1 MINFDNAATTFPKP
15 RSVRQAMEM
24 AMLKYGGN
32 AGRGG
37 HQLTERTSEQVFAA
51 REEAAAFFGGKPEN
65 TIFCLNCTHALNLAI
80 QGIVQPN
87 DHVIISNLEQLYWYD
102 GVSYVAYYPYRRNIT
117 IDVSKGMDGAIA
129 SLTGNEKLQPSK
141 DQSTTEKHIVSD
153 LLIATGVPAIDNSS
167 GIILSLQFQH
177 QFALLVL
184 QPQVYVGCF
193 APEKA
198 GFVYH
203 MESRVLGTDSVAIN
217 VSLNG
222 ITPYQI
228 DSLKYCAIVPPQA
241 NARVTGNYTTT
252 NGRDDTNIKINY
264 SGSSI
269 TLVSGKCYTLKVIS
283 PVPGKGSIERKL
295 YPGDFIFQN
304 EIDRRIEVHPGNGM
318 LEEDG
323 KIYDYKNAI
332 GMVITCDPKR
342 MTDKKCNEKGWN
354 HAYVMMLDS
363 LKEGNW
369 GPVDLIEV
377 GIDTISIAD
386 VKSKHDFSRI
396 KNNMNGYSETLQML
410 ANHEGEVGDWI
421 VACDGNG
428 TDYVSRIQSIC
439 SDEVVASI
447 EKVQPTGTE
456 LPVRITLFQGMPKK
470 DKLEL
475 IIQKAVEL
483 GACEIVPVMTKRTVV
498 KLSEEKKINKRLERW
513 QSIAYAAA
521 KQCDRGIIPT
531 VHKPVSYE
539 EALAMA
545 DQLDYNVIPYE
556 LQTGMEEARKIVD
569 QACKQ
574 RSLGIFIGPE
584 GGFEP
589 EEVERAM
596 TRNIHPM
603 TLGKRILRTETAGMA
618 LLSILMFQMQG
629 E

>member
-1 MINFDNAATTFPKP
+1 MYRFYVSADQLAEKEVFI
-15 RSVRQAMEM
+15 S
-24 AMLKYGGN
+24 GG
-32 AGRGG
+32 
-37 HQLTERTSEQVFAA
+37 
-51 REEAAAFFGGKPEN
+51 
-65 TIFCLNCTHALNLAI
+65 
-80 QGIVQPN
+80 
-87 DHVIISNLEQLYWYD
+87 
-102 GVSYVAYYPYRRNIT
+102 
-117 IDVSKGMDGAIA
+117 DV
-129 SLTGNEKLQPSK
+129 
-141 DQSTTEKHIVSD
+141 
-153 LLIATGVPAIDNSS
+153 
-167 GIILSLQFQH
+167 
-177 QFALLVL
+177 
-184 QPQVYVGCF
+184 
-193 APEKA
+193 
-198 GFVYH
+198 
-203 MESRVLGTDSVAIN
+203 
-217 VSLNG
+217 
-222 ITPYQI
+222 
-228 DSLKYCAIVPPQA
+228 
-241 NARVTGNYTTT
+241 
-252 NGRDDTNIKINY
+252 
-264 SGSSI
+264 
-269 TLVSGKCYTLKVIS
+269 
-283 PVPGKGSIERKL
+283 
-295 YPGDFIFQN
+295 
-304 EIDRRIEVHPGNGM
+304 
-318 LEEDG
+318 
-323 KIYDYKNAI
+323 
-332 GMVITCDPKR
+332 
-342 MTDKKCNEKGWN
+342 N
-354 HAYVMMLDS
+354 H
-363 LKEGNW
+363 
-369 GPVDLIEV
+369 
-377 GIDTISIAD
+377 
-386 VKSKHDFSRI
+386 I
-396 KNNMNGYSETLQML
+396 KNVLRL
-410 ANHEGEVGDWI
+410 EVGDWI

-447 EKVQPTGTE
+447 EKVQLTGTE
-456 LPVRITLFQGMPKK
+456 LPVKITLFQGMPKK

>member
-1 MINFDNAATTFPKP
+1 MYRFYVSADQLAEKEVFI
-15 RSVRQAMEM
+15 S
-24 AMLKYGGN
+24 GG
-32 AGRGG
+32 
-37 HQLTERTSEQVFAA
+37 
-51 REEAAAFFGGKPEN
+51 
-65 TIFCLNCTHALNLAI
+65 
-80 QGIVQPN
+80 
-87 DHVIISNLEQLYWYD
+87 
-102 GVSYVAYYPYRRNIT
+102 
-117 IDVSKGMDGAIA
+117 DV
-129 SLTGNEKLQPSK
+129 
-141 DQSTTEKHIVSD
+141 
-153 LLIATGVPAIDNSS
+153 
-167 GIILSLQFQH
+167 
-177 QFALLVL
+177 
-184 QPQVYVGCF
+184 
-193 APEKA
+193 
-198 GFVYH
+198 
-203 MESRVLGTDSVAIN
+203 
-217 VSLNG
+217 
-222 ITPYQI
+222 
-228 DSLKYCAIVPPQA
+228 
-241 NARVTGNYTTT
+241 
-252 NGRDDTNIKINY
+252 
-264 SGSSI
+264 
-269 TLVSGKCYTLKVIS
+269 
-283 PVPGKGSIERKL
+283 
-295 YPGDFIFQN
+295 
-304 EIDRRIEVHPGNGM
+304 
-318 LEEDG
+318 
-323 KIYDYKNAI
+323 
-332 GMVITCDPKR
+332 
-342 MTDKKCNEKGWN
+342 N
-354 HAYVMMLDS
+354 H
-363 LKEGNW
+363 
-369 GPVDLIEV
+369 
-377 GIDTISIAD
+377 
-386 VKSKHDFSRI
+386 I
-396 KNNMNGYSETLQML
+396 KNVLRL
-410 ANHEGEVGDWI
+410 EVGDWI

-498 KLSEEKKINKRLERW
+498 KLSEEKKINKRVERW

>member
-1 MINFDNAATTFPKP
+1 MYRFYVSADQLAEKEVFI
-15 RSVRQAMEM
+15 S
-24 AMLKYGGN
+24 GG
-32 AGRGG
+32 
-37 HQLTERTSEQVFAA
+37 
-51 REEAAAFFGGKPEN
+51 
-65 TIFCLNCTHALNLAI
+65 
-80 QGIVQPN
+80 
-87 DHVIISNLEQLYWYD
+87 
-102 GVSYVAYYPYRRNIT
+102 
-117 IDVSKGMDGAIA
+117 DV
-129 SLTGNEKLQPSK
+129 
-141 DQSTTEKHIVSD
+141 
-153 LLIATGVPAIDNSS
+153 
-167 GIILSLQFQH
+167 
-177 QFALLVL
+177 
-184 QPQVYVGCF
+184 
-193 APEKA
+193 
-198 GFVYH
+198 
-203 MESRVLGTDSVAIN
+203 
-217 VSLNG
+217 
-222 ITPYQI
+222 
-228 DSLKYCAIVPPQA
+228 
-241 NARVTGNYTTT
+241 
-252 NGRDDTNIKINY
+252 
-264 SGSSI
+264 
-269 TLVSGKCYTLKVIS
+269 
-283 PVPGKGSIERKL
+283 
-295 YPGDFIFQN
+295 
-304 EIDRRIEVHPGNGM
+304 
-318 LEEDG
+318 
-323 KIYDYKNAI
+323 
-332 GMVITCDPKR
+332 
-342 MTDKKCNEKGWN
+342 N
-354 HAYVMMLDS
+354 H
-363 LKEGNW
+363 
-369 GPVDLIEV
+369 
-377 GIDTISIAD
+377 
-386 VKSKHDFSRI
+386 I
-396 KNNMNGYSETLQML
+396 KNVLRL
-410 ANHEGEVGDWI
+410 EVGDWI

-531 VHKPVSYE
+531 VHKPASYE

-618 LLSILMFQMQG
+618 LLSVLMFQMQG

>member
-1 MINFDNAATTFPKP
+1 MYRF
-15 RSVRQAMEM
+15 
-24 AMLKYGGN
+24 Y
-32 AGRGG
+32 
-37 HQLTERTSEQVFAA
+37 VFADQLA
-51 REEAAAFFGGKPEN
+51 EKEVFISGG
-65 TIFCLNCTHALNLAI
+65 
-80 QGIVQPN
+80 
-87 DHVIISNLEQLYWYD
+87 
-102 GVSYVAYYPYRRNIT
+102 
-117 IDVSKGMDGAIA
+117 DV
-129 SLTGNEKLQPSK
+129 
-141 DQSTTEKHIVSD
+141 
-153 LLIATGVPAIDNSS
+153 
-167 GIILSLQFQH
+167 
-177 QFALLVL
+177 
-184 QPQVYVGCF
+184 
-193 APEKA
+193 
-198 GFVYH
+198 
-203 MESRVLGTDSVAIN
+203 
-217 VSLNG
+217 
-222 ITPYQI
+222 
-228 DSLKYCAIVPPQA
+228 
-241 NARVTGNYTTT
+241 
-252 NGRDDTNIKINY
+252 
-264 SGSSI
+264 
-269 TLVSGKCYTLKVIS
+269 
-283 PVPGKGSIERKL
+283 
-295 YPGDFIFQN
+295 
-304 EIDRRIEVHPGNGM
+304 
-318 LEEDG
+318 
-323 KIYDYKNAI
+323 
-332 GMVITCDPKR
+332 
-342 MTDKKCNEKGWN
+342 N
-354 HAYVMMLDS
+354 H
-363 LKEGNW
+363 
-369 GPVDLIEV
+369 
-377 GIDTISIAD
+377 
-386 VKSKHDFSRI
+386 I
-396 KNNMNGYSETLQML
+396 KNVLRL
-410 ANHEGEVGDWI
+410 EVGDWI

>member
-1 MINFDNAATTFPKP
+1 MYRFYVSADQLAEKEVFI
-15 RSVRQAMEM
+15 S
-24 AMLKYGGN
+24 GG
-32 AGRGG
+32 
-37 HQLTERTSEQVFAA
+37 
-51 REEAAAFFGGKPEN
+51 
-65 TIFCLNCTHALNLAI
+65 
-80 QGIVQPN
+80 
-87 DHVIISNLEQLYWYD
+87 
-102 GVSYVAYYPYRRNIT
+102 
-117 IDVSKGMDGAIA
+117 DV
-129 SLTGNEKLQPSK
+129 
-141 DQSTTEKHIVSD
+141 
-153 LLIATGVPAIDNSS
+153 
-167 GIILSLQFQH
+167 
-177 QFALLVL
+177 
-184 QPQVYVGCF
+184 
-193 APEKA
+193 
-198 GFVYH
+198 
-203 MESRVLGTDSVAIN
+203 
-217 VSLNG
+217 
-222 ITPYQI
+222 
-228 DSLKYCAIVPPQA
+228 
-241 NARVTGNYTTT
+241 
-252 NGRDDTNIKINY
+252 
-264 SGSSI
+264 
-269 TLVSGKCYTLKVIS
+269 
-283 PVPGKGSIERKL
+283 
-295 YPGDFIFQN
+295 
-304 EIDRRIEVHPGNGM
+304 
-318 LEEDG
+318 
-323 KIYDYKNAI
+323 
-332 GMVITCDPKR
+332 
-342 MTDKKCNEKGWN
+342 N
-354 HAYVMMLDS
+354 H
-363 LKEGNW
+363 
-369 GPVDLIEV
+369 
-377 GIDTISIAD
+377 
-386 VKSKHDFSRI
+386 I
-396 KNNMNGYSETLQML
+396 KNVLRL
-410 ANHEGEVGDWI
+410 EVGDWI

-483 GACEIVPVMTKRTVV
+483 GACEIVPVMSKRTVV

>member
-1 MINFDNAATTFPKP
+1 MYRFYVSADQLAEKEVFI
-15 RSVRQAMEM
+15 S
-24 AMLKYGGN
+24 GG
-32 AGRGG
+32 
-37 HQLTERTSEQVFAA
+37 
-51 REEAAAFFGGKPEN
+51 
-65 TIFCLNCTHALNLAI
+65 
-80 QGIVQPN
+80 
-87 DHVIISNLEQLYWYD
+87 
-102 GVSYVAYYPYRRNIT
+102 
-117 IDVSKGMDGAIA
+117 DV
-129 SLTGNEKLQPSK
+129 
-141 DQSTTEKHIVSD
+141 
-153 LLIATGVPAIDNSS
+153 
-167 GIILSLQFQH
+167 
-177 QFALLVL
+177 
-184 QPQVYVGCF
+184 
-193 APEKA
+193 
-198 GFVYH
+198 
-203 MESRVLGTDSVAIN
+203 
-217 VSLNG
+217 
-222 ITPYQI
+222 
-228 DSLKYCAIVPPQA
+228 
-241 NARVTGNYTTT
+241 
-252 NGRDDTNIKINY
+252 
-264 SGSSI
+264 
-269 TLVSGKCYTLKVIS
+269 
-283 PVPGKGSIERKL
+283 
-295 YPGDFIFQN
+295 
-304 EIDRRIEVHPGNGM
+304 
-318 LEEDG
+318 
-323 KIYDYKNAI
+323 
-332 GMVITCDPKR
+332 
-342 MTDKKCNEKGWN
+342 N
-354 HAYVMMLDS
+354 H
-363 LKEGNW
+363 
-369 GPVDLIEV
+369 
-377 GIDTISIAD
+377 
-386 VKSKHDFSRI
+386 I
-396 KNNMNGYSETLQML
+396 KNVLRL
-410 ANHEGEVGDWI
+410 EVGDWI

-556 LQTGMEEARKIVD
+556 PQTGMEEARKIVD

-603 TLGKRILRTETAGMA
+603 TLGKRILRTETAGMS

>member
-1 MINFDNAATTFPKP
+1 MYRFYVSADQLAEKEVFI
-15 RSVRQAMEM
+15 S
-24 AMLKYGGN
+24 GG
-32 AGRGG
+32 
-37 HQLTERTSEQVFAA
+37 
-51 REEAAAFFGGKPEN
+51 
-65 TIFCLNCTHALNLAI
+65 
-80 QGIVQPN
+80 
-87 DHVIISNLEQLYWYD
+87 
-102 GVSYVAYYPYRRNIT
+102 
-117 IDVSKGMDGAIA
+117 DV
-129 SLTGNEKLQPSK
+129 
-141 DQSTTEKHIVSD
+141 
-153 LLIATGVPAIDNSS
+153 
-167 GIILSLQFQH
+167 
-177 QFALLVL
+177 
-184 QPQVYVGCF
+184 
-193 APEKA
+193 
-198 GFVYH
+198 
-203 MESRVLGTDSVAIN
+203 
-217 VSLNG
+217 
-222 ITPYQI
+222 
-228 DSLKYCAIVPPQA
+228 
-241 NARVTGNYTTT
+241 
-252 NGRDDTNIKINY
+252 
-264 SGSSI
+264 
-269 TLVSGKCYTLKVIS
+269 
-283 PVPGKGSIERKL
+283 
-295 YPGDFIFQN
+295 
-304 EIDRRIEVHPGNGM
+304 
-318 LEEDG
+318 
-323 KIYDYKNAI
+323 
-332 GMVITCDPKR
+332 
-342 MTDKKCNEKGWN
+342 N
-354 HAYVMMLDS
+354 H
-363 LKEGNW
+363 
-369 GPVDLIEV
+369 
-377 GIDTISIAD
+377 
-386 VKSKHDFSRI
+386 I
-396 KNNMNGYSETLQML
+396 KNVLRL
-410 ANHEGEVGDWI
+410 EVGDWI

-498 KLSEEKKINKRLERW
+498 KLSEEKKINKRLERR

>member
-1 MINFDNAATTFPKP
+1 MYRFYVSADQLAEKEVFI
-15 RSVRQAMEM
+15 S
-24 AMLKYGGN
+24 GG
-32 AGRGG
+32 
-37 HQLTERTSEQVFAA
+37 
-51 REEAAAFFGGKPEN
+51 
-65 TIFCLNCTHALNLAI
+65 
-80 QGIVQPN
+80 
-87 DHVIISNLEQLYWYD
+87 
-102 GVSYVAYYPYRRNIT
+102 
-117 IDVSKGMDGAIA
+117 DV
-129 SLTGNEKLQPSK
+129 
-141 DQSTTEKHIVSD
+141 
-153 LLIATGVPAIDNSS
+153 
-167 GIILSLQFQH
+167 
-177 QFALLVL
+177 
-184 QPQVYVGCF
+184 
-193 APEKA
+193 
-198 GFVYH
+198 
-203 MESRVLGTDSVAIN
+203 
-217 VSLNG
+217 
-222 ITPYQI
+222 
-228 DSLKYCAIVPPQA
+228 
-241 NARVTGNYTTT
+241 
-252 NGRDDTNIKINY
+252 
-264 SGSSI
+264 
-269 TLVSGKCYTLKVIS
+269 
-283 PVPGKGSIERKL
+283 
-295 YPGDFIFQN
+295 
-304 EIDRRIEVHPGNGM
+304 
-318 LEEDG
+318 
-323 KIYDYKNAI
+323 
-332 GMVITCDPKR
+332 
-342 MTDKKCNEKGWN
+342 N
-354 HAYVMMLDS
+354 H
-363 LKEGNW
+363 
-369 GPVDLIEV
+369 
-377 GIDTISIAD
+377 
-386 VKSKHDFSRI
+386 I
-396 KNNMNGYSETLQML
+396 KNVLRL
-410 ANHEGEVGDWI
+410 EVGDWI

-439 SDEVVASI
+439 SDAVVASI

>member
-1 MINFDNAATTFPKP
+1 MYRFYVSADQLAEKEVFI
-15 RSVRQAMEM
+15 S
-24 AMLKYGGN
+24 GG
-32 AGRGG
+32 
-37 HQLTERTSEQVFAA
+37 
-51 REEAAAFFGGKPEN
+51 
-65 TIFCLNCTHALNLAI
+65 
-80 QGIVQPN
+80 
-87 DHVIISNLEQLYWYD
+87 
-102 GVSYVAYYPYRRNIT
+102 
-117 IDVSKGMDGAIA
+117 DV
-129 SLTGNEKLQPSK
+129 
-141 DQSTTEKHIVSD
+141 
-153 LLIATGVPAIDNSS
+153 
-167 GIILSLQFQH
+167 
-177 QFALLVL
+177 
-184 QPQVYVGCF
+184 
-193 APEKA
+193 
-198 GFVYH
+198 
-203 MESRVLGTDSVAIN
+203 
-217 VSLNG
+217 
-222 ITPYQI
+222 
-228 DSLKYCAIVPPQA
+228 
-241 NARVTGNYTTT
+241 
-252 NGRDDTNIKINY
+252 
-264 SGSSI
+264 
-269 TLVSGKCYTLKVIS
+269 
-283 PVPGKGSIERKL
+283 
-295 YPGDFIFQN
+295 
-304 EIDRRIEVHPGNGM
+304 
-318 LEEDG
+318 
-323 KIYDYKNAI
+323 
-332 GMVITCDPKR
+332 
-342 MTDKKCNEKGWN
+342 N
-354 HAYVMMLDS
+354 H
-363 LKEGNW
+363 
-369 GPVDLIEV
+369 
-377 GIDTISIAD
+377 
-386 VKSKHDFSRI
+386 I
-396 KNNMNGYSETLQML
+396 KNVLRL
-410 ANHEGEVGDWI
+410 EVGDWI

-629 E
+629 D

>member
-1 MINFDNAATTFPKP
+1 MYRFYMSADQLAEKEVFI
-15 RSVRQAMEM
+15 S
-24 AMLKYGGN
+24 GG
-32 AGRGG
+32 
-37 HQLTERTSEQVFAA
+37 
-51 REEAAAFFGGKPEN
+51 
-65 TIFCLNCTHALNLAI
+65 
-80 QGIVQPN
+80 
-87 DHVIISNLEQLYWYD
+87 
-102 GVSYVAYYPYRRNIT
+102 
-117 IDVSKGMDGAIA
+117 DV
-129 SLTGNEKLQPSK
+129 
-141 DQSTTEKHIVSD
+141 
-153 LLIATGVPAIDNSS
+153 
-167 GIILSLQFQH
+167 
-177 QFALLVL
+177 
-184 QPQVYVGCF
+184 
-193 APEKA
+193 
-198 GFVYH
+198 
-203 MESRVLGTDSVAIN
+203 
-217 VSLNG
+217 
-222 ITPYQI
+222 
-228 DSLKYCAIVPPQA
+228 
-241 NARVTGNYTTT
+241 
-252 NGRDDTNIKINY
+252 
-264 SGSSI
+264 
-269 TLVSGKCYTLKVIS
+269 
-283 PVPGKGSIERKL
+283 
-295 YPGDFIFQN
+295 
-304 EIDRRIEVHPGNGM
+304 
-318 LEEDG
+318 
-323 KIYDYKNAI
+323 
-332 GMVITCDPKR
+332 
-342 MTDKKCNEKGWN
+342 N
-354 HAYVMMLDS
+354 H
-363 LKEGNW
+363 
-369 GPVDLIEV
+369 
-377 GIDTISIAD
+377 
-386 VKSKHDFSRI
+386 I
-396 KNNMNGYSETLQML
+396 KNVLRL
-410 ANHEGEVGDWI
+410 EVGDWI

-456 LPVRITLFQGMPKK
+456 LPVKITLFQGMPKK

>member
-1 MINFDNAATTFPKP
+1 M
-15 RSVRQAMEM
+15 
-24 AMLKYGGN
+24 
-32 AGRGG
+32 
-37 HQLTERTSEQVFAA
+37 
-51 REEAAAFFGGKPEN
+51 
-65 TIFCLNCTHALNLAI
+65 
-80 QGIVQPN
+80 
-87 DHVIISNLEQLYWYD
+87 
-102 GVSYVAYYPYRRNIT
+102 YR
-117 IDVSKGMDGAIA
+117 
-129 SLTGNEKLQPSK
+129 
-141 DQSTTEKHIVSD
+141 
-153 LLIATGVPAIDNSS
+153 
-167 GIILSLQFQH
+167 
-177 QFALLVL
+177 
-184 QPQVYVGCF
+184 VYVS
-193 APEKA
+193 ADQLAEKEV
-198 GFVYH
+198 F
-203 MESRVLGTDSVAIN
+203 I
-217 VSLNG
+217 
-222 ITPYQI
+222 
-228 DSLKYCAIVPPQA
+228 
-241 NARVTGNYTTT
+241 
-252 NGRDDTNIKINY
+252 
-264 SGSSI
+264 SG
-269 TLVSGKCYTLKVIS
+269 
-283 PVPGKGSIERKL
+283 
-295 YPGDFIFQN
+295 GD
-304 EIDRRIEVHPGNGM
+304 V
-318 LEEDG
+318 
-323 KIYDYKNAI
+323 
-332 GMVITCDPKR
+332 
-342 MTDKKCNEKGWN
+342 N
-354 HAYVMMLDS
+354 H
-363 LKEGNW
+363 
-369 GPVDLIEV
+369 
-377 GIDTISIAD
+377 
-386 VKSKHDFSRI
+386 I
-396 KNNMNGYSETLQML
+396 KNVLRL
-410 ANHEGEVGDWI
+410 EVGDWI

>member
-1 MINFDNAATTFPKP
+1 MYRFYVSADQLAEKEVFI
-15 RSVRQAMEM
+15 S
-24 AMLKYGGN
+24 GG
-32 AGRGG
+32 
-37 HQLTERTSEQVFAA
+37 
-51 REEAAAFFGGKPEN
+51 
-65 TIFCLNCTHALNLAI
+65 
-80 QGIVQPN
+80 
-87 DHVIISNLEQLYWYD
+87 
-102 GVSYVAYYPYRRNIT
+102 
-117 IDVSKGMDGAIA
+117 DV
-129 SLTGNEKLQPSK
+129 
-141 DQSTTEKHIVSD
+141 
-153 LLIATGVPAIDNSS
+153 
-167 GIILSLQFQH
+167 
-177 QFALLVL
+177 
-184 QPQVYVGCF
+184 
-193 APEKA
+193 
-198 GFVYH
+198 
-203 MESRVLGTDSVAIN
+203 
-217 VSLNG
+217 
-222 ITPYQI
+222 
-228 DSLKYCAIVPPQA
+228 
-241 NARVTGNYTTT
+241 
-252 NGRDDTNIKINY
+252 
-264 SGSSI
+264 
-269 TLVSGKCYTLKVIS
+269 
-283 PVPGKGSIERKL
+283 
-295 YPGDFIFQN
+295 
-304 EIDRRIEVHPGNGM
+304 
-318 LEEDG
+318 
-323 KIYDYKNAI
+323 
-332 GMVITCDPKR
+332 
-342 MTDKKCNEKGWN
+342 N
-354 HAYVMMLDS
+354 H
-363 LKEGNW
+363 
-369 GPVDLIEV
+369 
-377 GIDTISIAD
+377 
-386 VKSKHDFSRI
+386 I
-396 KNNMNGYSETLQML
+396 KNVLRL
-410 ANHEGEVGDWI
+410 EVGDWI

-574 RSLGIFIGPE
+574 RSIGIFIGPE

>member
-1 MINFDNAATTFPKP
+1 MYRFYVSADQLAEKEVFI
-15 RSVRQAMEM
+15 S
-24 AMLKYGGN
+24 GG
-32 AGRGG
+32 
-37 HQLTERTSEQVFAA
+37 
-51 REEAAAFFGGKPEN
+51 
-65 TIFCLNCTHALNLAI
+65 
-80 QGIVQPN
+80 
-87 DHVIISNLEQLYWYD
+87 
-102 GVSYVAYYPYRRNIT
+102 
-117 IDVSKGMDGAIA
+117 DV
-129 SLTGNEKLQPSK
+129 
-141 DQSTTEKHIVSD
+141 
-153 LLIATGVPAIDNSS
+153 
-167 GIILSLQFQH
+167 
-177 QFALLVL
+177 
-184 QPQVYVGCF
+184 
-193 APEKA
+193 
-198 GFVYH
+198 
-203 MESRVLGTDSVAIN
+203 
-217 VSLNG
+217 
-222 ITPYQI
+222 
-228 DSLKYCAIVPPQA
+228 
-241 NARVTGNYTTT
+241 
-252 NGRDDTNIKINY
+252 
-264 SGSSI
+264 
-269 TLVSGKCYTLKVIS
+269 
-283 PVPGKGSIERKL
+283 
-295 YPGDFIFQN
+295 
-304 EIDRRIEVHPGNGM
+304 
-318 LEEDG
+318 
-323 KIYDYKNAI
+323 
-332 GMVITCDPKR
+332 
-342 MTDKKCNEKGWN
+342 N
-354 HAYVMMLDS
+354 H
-363 LKEGNW
+363 
-369 GPVDLIEV
+369 
-377 GIDTISIAD
+377 
-386 VKSKHDFSRI
+386 I
-396 KNNMNGYSETLQML
+396 KNVLRL
-410 ANHEGEVGDWI
+410 EVGDWI

-574 RSLGIFIGPE
+574 RSLGVFIGPE

>member
-1 MINFDNAATTFPKP
+1 MYRFYVSADQLAEKEVFI
-15 RSVRQAMEM
+15 S
-24 AMLKYGGN
+24 GG
-32 AGRGG
+32 
-37 HQLTERTSEQVFAA
+37 
-51 REEAAAFFGGKPEN
+51 
-65 TIFCLNCTHALNLAI
+65 
-80 QGIVQPN
+80 
-87 DHVIISNLEQLYWYD
+87 
-102 GVSYVAYYPYRRNIT
+102 
-117 IDVSKGMDGAIA
+117 DV
-129 SLTGNEKLQPSK
+129 N
-141 DQSTTEKHIVSD
+141 HIK
-153 LLIATGVPAIDNSS
+153 N
-167 GIILSLQFQH
+167 
-177 QFALLVL
+177 
-184 QPQVYVGCF
+184 
-193 APEKA
+193 
-198 GFVYH
+198 
-203 MESRVLGTDSVAIN
+203 VLG
-217 VSLNG
+217 L
-222 ITPYQI
+222 
-228 DSLKYCAIVPPQA
+228 
-241 NARVTGNYTTT
+241 
-252 NGRDDTNIKINY
+252 
-264 SGSSI
+264 
-269 TLVSGKCYTLKVIS
+269 
-283 PVPGKGSIERKL
+283 
-295 YPGDFIFQN
+295 
-304 EIDRRIEVHPGNGM
+304 
-318 LEEDG
+318 
-323 KIYDYKNAI
+323 
-332 GMVITCDPKR
+332 
-342 MTDKKCNEKGWN
+342 
-354 HAYVMMLDS
+354 
-363 LKEGNW
+363 
-369 GPVDLIEV
+369 
-377 GIDTISIAD
+377 
-386 VKSKHDFSRI
+386 
-396 KNNMNGYSETLQML
+396 
-410 ANHEGEVGDWI
+410 EVGDWI

-456 LPVRITLFQGMPKK
+456 LPVKITLFQGMPKK

>member
-1 MINFDNAATTFPKP
+1 MYRFYVSADQLAEKEVFI
-15 RSVRQAMEM
+15 S
-24 AMLKYGGN
+24 GG
-32 AGRGG
+32 
-37 HQLTERTSEQVFAA
+37 
-51 REEAAAFFGGKPEN
+51 
-65 TIFCLNCTHALNLAI
+65 
-80 QGIVQPN
+80 
-87 DHVIISNLEQLYWYD
+87 
-102 GVSYVAYYPYRRNIT
+102 
-117 IDVSKGMDGAIA
+117 DV
-129 SLTGNEKLQPSK
+129 
-141 DQSTTEKHIVSD
+141 
-153 LLIATGVPAIDNSS
+153 
-167 GIILSLQFQH
+167 
-177 QFALLVL
+177 
-184 QPQVYVGCF
+184 
-193 APEKA
+193 
-198 GFVYH
+198 
-203 MESRVLGTDSVAIN
+203 
-217 VSLNG
+217 
-222 ITPYQI
+222 
-228 DSLKYCAIVPPQA
+228 
-241 NARVTGNYTTT
+241 
-252 NGRDDTNIKINY
+252 
-264 SGSSI
+264 
-269 TLVSGKCYTLKVIS
+269 
-283 PVPGKGSIERKL
+283 
-295 YPGDFIFQN
+295 
-304 EIDRRIEVHPGNGM
+304 
-318 LEEDG
+318 
-323 KIYDYKNAI
+323 
-332 GMVITCDPKR
+332 
-342 MTDKKCNEKGWN
+342 N
-354 HAYVMMLDS
+354 H
-363 LKEGNW
+363 
-369 GPVDLIEV
+369 
-377 GIDTISIAD
+377 
-386 VKSKHDFSRI
+386 I
-396 KNNMNGYSETLQML
+396 KNVLRL
-410 ANHEGEVGDWI
+410 EVGDWI

-618 LLSILMFQMQG
+618 VLSILMCQMQG

>member
-1 MINFDNAATTFPKP
+1 MYRFYVSADQLAEKEVFI
-15 RSVRQAMEM
+15 S
-24 AMLKYGGN
+24 GG
-32 AGRGG
+32 
-37 HQLTERTSEQVFAA
+37 
-51 REEAAAFFGGKPEN
+51 
-65 TIFCLNCTHALNLAI
+65 
-80 QGIVQPN
+80 
-87 DHVIISNLEQLYWYD
+87 
-102 GVSYVAYYPYRRNIT
+102 
-117 IDVSKGMDGAIA
+117 DV
-129 SLTGNEKLQPSK
+129 
-141 DQSTTEKHIVSD
+141 
-153 LLIATGVPAIDNSS
+153 
-167 GIILSLQFQH
+167 
-177 QFALLVL
+177 
-184 QPQVYVGCF
+184 
-193 APEKA
+193 
-198 GFVYH
+198 
-203 MESRVLGTDSVAIN
+203 
-217 VSLNG
+217 
-222 ITPYQI
+222 
-228 DSLKYCAIVPPQA
+228 
-241 NARVTGNYTTT
+241 
-252 NGRDDTNIKINY
+252 
-264 SGSSI
+264 
-269 TLVSGKCYTLKVIS
+269 
-283 PVPGKGSIERKL
+283 
-295 YPGDFIFQN
+295 
-304 EIDRRIEVHPGNGM
+304 
-318 LEEDG
+318 
-323 KIYDYKNAI
+323 
-332 GMVITCDPKR
+332 
-342 MTDKKCNEKGWN
+342 N
-354 HAYVMMLDS
+354 H
-363 LKEGNW
+363 
-369 GPVDLIEV
+369 
-377 GIDTISIAD
+377 
-386 VKSKHDFSRI
+386 I
-396 KNNMNGYSETLQML
+396 KNVLRL
-410 ANHEGEVGDWI
+410 EVGDWI

-428 TDYVSRIQSIC
+428 TDYVSRIQ
-439 SDEVVASI
+439 SI

-545 DQLDYNVIPYE
+545 DQLDYNVILYE

>member
-1 MINFDNAATTFPKP
+1 MYRFYVSADQLAEKEVFI
-15 RSVRQAMEM
+15 S
-24 AMLKYGGN
+24 GG
-32 AGRGG
+32 
-37 HQLTERTSEQVFAA
+37 
-51 REEAAAFFGGKPEN
+51 
-65 TIFCLNCTHALNLAI
+65 
-80 QGIVQPN
+80 
-87 DHVIISNLEQLYWYD
+87 
-102 GVSYVAYYPYRRNIT
+102 
-117 IDVSKGMDGAIA
+117 DV
-129 SLTGNEKLQPSK
+129 
-141 DQSTTEKHIVSD
+141 
-153 LLIATGVPAIDNSS
+153 
-167 GIILSLQFQH
+167 
-177 QFALLVL
+177 
-184 QPQVYVGCF
+184 
-193 APEKA
+193 
-198 GFVYH
+198 
-203 MESRVLGTDSVAIN
+203 
-217 VSLNG
+217 
-222 ITPYQI
+222 
-228 DSLKYCAIVPPQA
+228 
-241 NARVTGNYTTT
+241 
-252 NGRDDTNIKINY
+252 
-264 SGSSI
+264 
-269 TLVSGKCYTLKVIS
+269 
-283 PVPGKGSIERKL
+283 
-295 YPGDFIFQN
+295 
-304 EIDRRIEVHPGNGM
+304 
-318 LEEDG
+318 
-323 KIYDYKNAI
+323 
-332 GMVITCDPKR
+332 
-342 MTDKKCNEKGWN
+342 N
-354 HAYVMMLDS
+354 H
-363 LKEGNW
+363 
-369 GPVDLIEV
+369 
-377 GIDTISIAD
+377 
-386 VKSKHDFSRI
+386 I
-396 KNNMNGYSETLQML
+396 KNVLRL
-410 ANHEGEVGDWI
+410 EVGDWI

-483 GACEIVPVMTKRTVV
+483 GACEMVPVMTKRTVV

>member
-1 MINFDNAATTFPKP
+1 MYRFYVSADQLAEKEVFI
-15 RSVRQAMEM
+15 S
-24 AMLKYGGN
+24 GG
-32 AGRGG
+32 
-37 HQLTERTSEQVFAA
+37 
-51 REEAAAFFGGKPEN
+51 
-65 TIFCLNCTHALNLAI
+65 
-80 QGIVQPN
+80 
-87 DHVIISNLEQLYWYD
+87 
-102 GVSYVAYYPYRRNIT
+102 
-117 IDVSKGMDGAIA
+117 DV
-129 SLTGNEKLQPSK
+129 
-141 DQSTTEKHIVSD
+141 
-153 LLIATGVPAIDNSS
+153 
-167 GIILSLQFQH
+167 
-177 QFALLVL
+177 
-184 QPQVYVGCF
+184 
-193 APEKA
+193 
-198 GFVYH
+198 
-203 MESRVLGTDSVAIN
+203 
-217 VSLNG
+217 
-222 ITPYQI
+222 
-228 DSLKYCAIVPPQA
+228 
-241 NARVTGNYTTT
+241 
-252 NGRDDTNIKINY
+252 
-264 SGSSI
+264 
-269 TLVSGKCYTLKVIS
+269 
-283 PVPGKGSIERKL
+283 
-295 YPGDFIFQN
+295 
-304 EIDRRIEVHPGNGM
+304 
-318 LEEDG
+318 
-323 KIYDYKNAI
+323 
-332 GMVITCDPKR
+332 
-342 MTDKKCNEKGWN
+342 N
-354 HAYVMMLDS
+354 H
-363 LKEGNW
+363 
-369 GPVDLIEV
+369 
-377 GIDTISIAD
+377 
-386 VKSKHDFSRI
+386 I
-396 KNNMNGYSETLQML
+396 KNVLRL
-410 ANHEGEVGDWI
+410 EVGDWI

-498 KLSEEKKINKRLERW
+498 KLSEEKKINKRFELW

>member
-1 MINFDNAATTFPKP
+1 MYRFYVSADQLAEKEVFI
-15 RSVRQAMEM
+15 S
-24 AMLKYGGN
+24 GG
-32 AGRGG
+32 
-37 HQLTERTSEQVFAA
+37 
-51 REEAAAFFGGKPEN
+51 
-65 TIFCLNCTHALNLAI
+65 
-80 QGIVQPN
+80 
-87 DHVIISNLEQLYWYD
+87 
-102 GVSYVAYYPYRRNIT
+102 
-117 IDVSKGMDGAIA
+117 DV
-129 SLTGNEKLQPSK
+129 
-141 DQSTTEKHIVSD
+141 
-153 LLIATGVPAIDNSS
+153 
-167 GIILSLQFQH
+167 
-177 QFALLVL
+177 
-184 QPQVYVGCF
+184 
-193 APEKA
+193 
-198 GFVYH
+198 
-203 MESRVLGTDSVAIN
+203 
-217 VSLNG
+217 
-222 ITPYQI
+222 
-228 DSLKYCAIVPPQA
+228 
-241 NARVTGNYTTT
+241 
-252 NGRDDTNIKINY
+252 
-264 SGSSI
+264 
-269 TLVSGKCYTLKVIS
+269 
-283 PVPGKGSIERKL
+283 
-295 YPGDFIFQN
+295 
-304 EIDRRIEVHPGNGM
+304 
-318 LEEDG
+318 
-323 KIYDYKNAI
+323 
-332 GMVITCDPKR
+332 
-342 MTDKKCNEKGWN
+342 N
-354 HAYVMMLDS
+354 H
-363 LKEGNW
+363 
-369 GPVDLIEV
+369 
-377 GIDTISIAD
+377 
-386 VKSKHDFSRI
+386 I
-396 KNNMNGYSETLQML
+396 KNVLRL
-410 ANHEGEVGDWI
+410 EVGDWI

-439 SDEVVASI
+439 SDEVVTSI

>member
-1 MINFDNAATTFPKP
+1 MYRFYVSADQLAEKEVFI
-15 RSVRQAMEM
+15 S
-24 AMLKYGGN
+24 GG
-32 AGRGG
+32 
-37 HQLTERTSEQVFAA
+37 
-51 REEAAAFFGGKPEN
+51 
-65 TIFCLNCTHALNLAI
+65 
-80 QGIVQPN
+80 
-87 DHVIISNLEQLYWYD
+87 
-102 GVSYVAYYPYRRNIT
+102 
-117 IDVSKGMDGAIA
+117 DV
-129 SLTGNEKLQPSK
+129 
-141 DQSTTEKHIVSD
+141 
-153 LLIATGVPAIDNSS
+153 
-167 GIILSLQFQH
+167 
-177 QFALLVL
+177 
-184 QPQVYVGCF
+184 
-193 APEKA
+193 
-198 GFVYH
+198 
-203 MESRVLGTDSVAIN
+203 
-217 VSLNG
+217 
-222 ITPYQI
+222 
-228 DSLKYCAIVPPQA
+228 
-241 NARVTGNYTTT
+241 
-252 NGRDDTNIKINY
+252 
-264 SGSSI
+264 
-269 TLVSGKCYTLKVIS
+269 
-283 PVPGKGSIERKL
+283 
-295 YPGDFIFQN
+295 
-304 EIDRRIEVHPGNGM
+304 
-318 LEEDG
+318 
-323 KIYDYKNAI
+323 
-332 GMVITCDPKR
+332 
-342 MTDKKCNEKGWN
+342 N
-354 HAYVMMLDS
+354 H
-363 LKEGNW
+363 
-369 GPVDLIEV
+369 
-377 GIDTISIAD
+377 
-386 VKSKHDFSRI
+386 I
-396 KNNMNGYSETLQML
+396 KNVLRL
-410 ANHEGEVGDWI
+410 EVGDWI
-421 VACDGNG
+421 VACDGKG

-483 GACEIVPVMTKRTVV
+483 GACEIVPVMTKRT
-498 KLSEEKKINKRLERW
+498 ERW

>member
-1 MINFDNAATTFPKP
+1 MYRFYVSADQLAEKEVFI
-15 RSVRQAMEM
+15 S
-24 AMLKYGGN
+24 GGDVN
-32 AGRGG
+32 
-37 HQLTERTSEQVFAA
+37 HI
-51 REEAAAFFGGKPEN
+51 K
-65 TIFCLNCTHALNLAI
+65 
-80 QGIVQPN
+80 
-87 DHVIISNLEQLYWYD
+87 HVLRL
-102 GVSYVAYYPYRRNIT
+102 
-117 IDVSKGMDGAIA
+117 
-129 SLTGNEKLQPSK
+129 
-141 DQSTTEKHIVSD
+141 
-153 LLIATGVPAIDNSS
+153 
-167 GIILSLQFQH
+167 
-177 QFALLVL
+177 
-184 QPQVYVGCF
+184 
-193 APEKA
+193 
-198 GFVYH
+198 
-203 MESRVLGTDSVAIN
+203 
-217 VSLNG
+217 
-222 ITPYQI
+222 
-228 DSLKYCAIVPPQA
+228 
-241 NARVTGNYTTT
+241 
-252 NGRDDTNIKINY
+252 
-264 SGSSI
+264 
-269 TLVSGKCYTLKVIS
+269 
-283 PVPGKGSIERKL
+283 
-295 YPGDFIFQN
+295 
-304 EIDRRIEVHPGNGM
+304 
-318 LEEDG
+318 
-323 KIYDYKNAI
+323 
-332 GMVITCDPKR
+332 
-342 MTDKKCNEKGWN
+342 
-354 HAYVMMLDS
+354 
-363 LKEGNW
+363 
-369 GPVDLIEV
+369 
-377 GIDTISIAD
+377 
-386 VKSKHDFSRI
+386 
-396 KNNMNGYSETLQML
+396 
-410 ANHEGEVGDWI
+410 EVGDWI

>member
-1 MINFDNAATTFPKP
+1 MYRFYVSADQLAEKEVFI
-15 RSVRQAMEM
+15 S
-24 AMLKYGGN
+24 GG
-32 AGRGG
+32 
-37 HQLTERTSEQVFAA
+37 
-51 REEAAAFFGGKPEN
+51 
-65 TIFCLNCTHALNLAI
+65 
-80 QGIVQPN
+80 
-87 DHVIISNLEQLYWYD
+87 
-102 GVSYVAYYPYRRNIT
+102 
-117 IDVSKGMDGAIA
+117 DV
-129 SLTGNEKLQPSK
+129 
-141 DQSTTEKHIVSD
+141 
-153 LLIATGVPAIDNSS
+153 
-167 GIILSLQFQH
+167 
-177 QFALLVL
+177 
-184 QPQVYVGCF
+184 
-193 APEKA
+193 
-198 GFVYH
+198 
-203 MESRVLGTDSVAIN
+203 
-217 VSLNG
+217 
-222 ITPYQI
+222 
-228 DSLKYCAIVPPQA
+228 
-241 NARVTGNYTTT
+241 
-252 NGRDDTNIKINY
+252 
-264 SGSSI
+264 
-269 TLVSGKCYTLKVIS
+269 
-283 PVPGKGSIERKL
+283 
-295 YPGDFIFQN
+295 
-304 EIDRRIEVHPGNGM
+304 
-318 LEEDG
+318 
-323 KIYDYKNAI
+323 
-332 GMVITCDPKR
+332 
-342 MTDKKCNEKGWN
+342 N
-354 HAYVMMLDS
+354 H
-363 LKEGNW
+363 
-369 GPVDLIEV
+369 
-377 GIDTISIAD
+377 
-386 VKSKHDFSRI
+386 I
-396 KNNMNGYSETLQML
+396 KNVLRL
-410 ANHEGEVGDWI
+410 EVGDWI

-456 LPVRITLFQGMPKK
+456 LPVKITLFQGMPKK

-574 RSLGIFIGPE
+574 RSLGIFIGSE

>member
-1 MINFDNAATTFPKP
+1 MYRFYVSADQLAEKEVFI
-15 RSVRQAMEM
+15 S
-24 AMLKYGGN
+24 GG
-32 AGRGG
+32 
-37 HQLTERTSEQVFAA
+37 
-51 REEAAAFFGGKPEN
+51 
-65 TIFCLNCTHALNLAI
+65 
-80 QGIVQPN
+80 
-87 DHVIISNLEQLYWYD
+87 
-102 GVSYVAYYPYRRNIT
+102 
-117 IDVSKGMDGAIA
+117 DV
-129 SLTGNEKLQPSK
+129 
-141 DQSTTEKHIVSD
+141 
-153 LLIATGVPAIDNSS
+153 
-167 GIILSLQFQH
+167 
-177 QFALLVL
+177 
-184 QPQVYVGCF
+184 
-193 APEKA
+193 
-198 GFVYH
+198 
-203 MESRVLGTDSVAIN
+203 
-217 VSLNG
+217 
-222 ITPYQI
+222 
-228 DSLKYCAIVPPQA
+228 
-241 NARVTGNYTTT
+241 
-252 NGRDDTNIKINY
+252 
-264 SGSSI
+264 
-269 TLVSGKCYTLKVIS
+269 
-283 PVPGKGSIERKL
+283 
-295 YPGDFIFQN
+295 
-304 EIDRRIEVHPGNGM
+304 
-318 LEEDG
+318 
-323 KIYDYKNAI
+323 
-332 GMVITCDPKR
+332 
-342 MTDKKCNEKGWN
+342 N
-354 HAYVMMLDS
+354 H
-363 LKEGNW
+363 
-369 GPVDLIEV
+369 
-377 GIDTISIAD
+377 
-386 VKSKHDFSRI
+386 I
-396 KNNMNGYSETLQML
+396 KNVLRL
-410 ANHEGEVGDWI
+410 EVGDWI

-539 EALAMA
+539 DALAMA

-556 LQTGMEEARKIVD
+556 LQTGMEEARKIVY

>member
-1 MINFDNAATTFPKP
+1 MYRFYVSADQLAEKEVFI
-15 RSVRQAMEM
+15 S
-24 AMLKYGGN
+24 GG
-32 AGRGG
+32 
-37 HQLTERTSEQVFAA
+37 
-51 REEAAAFFGGKPEN
+51 
-65 TIFCLNCTHALNLAI
+65 
-80 QGIVQPN
+80 
-87 DHVIISNLEQLYWYD
+87 
-102 GVSYVAYYPYRRNIT
+102 
-117 IDVSKGMDGAIA
+117 DV
-129 SLTGNEKLQPSK
+129 
-141 DQSTTEKHIVSD
+141 
-153 LLIATGVPAIDNSS
+153 
-167 GIILSLQFQH
+167 
-177 QFALLVL
+177 
-184 QPQVYVGCF
+184 
-193 APEKA
+193 
-198 GFVYH
+198 
-203 MESRVLGTDSVAIN
+203 
-217 VSLNG
+217 
-222 ITPYQI
+222 
-228 DSLKYCAIVPPQA
+228 
-241 NARVTGNYTTT
+241 
-252 NGRDDTNIKINY
+252 
-264 SGSSI
+264 
-269 TLVSGKCYTLKVIS
+269 
-283 PVPGKGSIERKL
+283 
-295 YPGDFIFQN
+295 
-304 EIDRRIEVHPGNGM
+304 
-318 LEEDG
+318 
-323 KIYDYKNAI
+323 
-332 GMVITCDPKR
+332 
-342 MTDKKCNEKGWN
+342 N
-354 HAYVMMLDS
+354 H
-363 LKEGNW
+363 
-369 GPVDLIEV
+369 
-377 GIDTISIAD
+377 
-386 VKSKHDFSRI
+386 I
-396 KNNMNGYSETLQML
+396 KNVLRL
-410 ANHEGEVGDWI
+410 EVGDWI

-447 EKVQPTGTE
+447 ENVQPTGTE
-456 LPVRITLFQGMPKK
+456 LPVKITLFQGMPKK

>member
-1 MINFDNAATTFPKP
+1 MYRFYVSADQLAEKEVFI
-15 RSVRQAMEM
+15 S
-24 AMLKYGGN
+24 GG
-32 AGRGG
+32 
-37 HQLTERTSEQVFAA
+37 
-51 REEAAAFFGGKPEN
+51 
-65 TIFCLNCTHALNLAI
+65 
-80 QGIVQPN
+80 
-87 DHVIISNLEQLYWYD
+87 
-102 GVSYVAYYPYRRNIT
+102 
-117 IDVSKGMDGAIA
+117 DV
-129 SLTGNEKLQPSK
+129 
-141 DQSTTEKHIVSD
+141 
-153 LLIATGVPAIDNSS
+153 
-167 GIILSLQFQH
+167 
-177 QFALLVL
+177 
-184 QPQVYVGCF
+184 
-193 APEKA
+193 
-198 GFVYH
+198 
-203 MESRVLGTDSVAIN
+203 
-217 VSLNG
+217 
-222 ITPYQI
+222 
-228 DSLKYCAIVPPQA
+228 
-241 NARVTGNYTTT
+241 
-252 NGRDDTNIKINY
+252 
-264 SGSSI
+264 
-269 TLVSGKCYTLKVIS
+269 
-283 PVPGKGSIERKL
+283 
-295 YPGDFIFQN
+295 
-304 EIDRRIEVHPGNGM
+304 
-318 LEEDG
+318 
-323 KIYDYKNAI
+323 
-332 GMVITCDPKR
+332 
-342 MTDKKCNEKGWN
+342 N
-354 HAYVMMLDS
+354 H
-363 LKEGNW
+363 
-369 GPVDLIEV
+369 
-377 GIDTISIAD
+377 
-386 VKSKHDFSRI
+386 I
-396 KNNMNGYSETLQML
+396 KNVLRL
-410 ANHEGEVGDWI
+410 EVGDWI

>member
-1 MINFDNAATTFPKP
+1 MYRFYVSADQLAEKEVFI
-15 RSVRQAMEM
+15 S
-24 AMLKYGGN
+24 GG
-32 AGRGG
+32 
-37 HQLTERTSEQVFAA
+37 
-51 REEAAAFFGGKPEN
+51 
-65 TIFCLNCTHALNLAI
+65 
-80 QGIVQPN
+80 
-87 DHVIISNLEQLYWYD
+87 
-102 GVSYVAYYPYRRNIT
+102 
-117 IDVSKGMDGAIA
+117 DV
-129 SLTGNEKLQPSK
+129 
-141 DQSTTEKHIVSD
+141 
-153 LLIATGVPAIDNSS
+153 
-167 GIILSLQFQH
+167 
-177 QFALLVL
+177 
-184 QPQVYVGCF
+184 
-193 APEKA
+193 
-198 GFVYH
+198 
-203 MESRVLGTDSVAIN
+203 
-217 VSLNG
+217 
-222 ITPYQI
+222 
-228 DSLKYCAIVPPQA
+228 
-241 NARVTGNYTTT
+241 
-252 NGRDDTNIKINY
+252 
-264 SGSSI
+264 
-269 TLVSGKCYTLKVIS
+269 
-283 PVPGKGSIERKL
+283 
-295 YPGDFIFQN
+295 
-304 EIDRRIEVHPGNGM
+304 
-318 LEEDG
+318 
-323 KIYDYKNAI
+323 
-332 GMVITCDPKR
+332 
-342 MTDKKCNEKGWN
+342 N
-354 HAYVMMLDS
+354 H
-363 LKEGNW
+363 
-369 GPVDLIEV
+369 
-377 GIDTISIAD
+377 
-386 VKSKHDFSRI
+386 I
-396 KNNMNGYSETLQML
+396 KNVLRL
-410 ANHEGEVGDWI
+410 EVGDWI

-447 EKVQPTGTE
+447 EKDQPTGTE

>member
-1 MINFDNAATTFPKP
+1 MYRFYVSADQLAEKEVFI
-15 RSVRQAMEM
+15 S
-24 AMLKYGGN
+24 GG
-32 AGRGG
+32 
-37 HQLTERTSEQVFAA
+37 
-51 REEAAAFFGGKPEN
+51 
-65 TIFCLNCTHALNLAI
+65 
-80 QGIVQPN
+80 
-87 DHVIISNLEQLYWYD
+87 
-102 GVSYVAYYPYRRNIT
+102 
-117 IDVSKGMDGAIA
+117 DV
-129 SLTGNEKLQPSK
+129 
-141 DQSTTEKHIVSD
+141 
-153 LLIATGVPAIDNSS
+153 
-167 GIILSLQFQH
+167 
-177 QFALLVL
+177 
-184 QPQVYVGCF
+184 
-193 APEKA
+193 
-198 GFVYH
+198 
-203 MESRVLGTDSVAIN
+203 
-217 VSLNG
+217 
-222 ITPYQI
+222 
-228 DSLKYCAIVPPQA
+228 
-241 NARVTGNYTTT
+241 
-252 NGRDDTNIKINY
+252 
-264 SGSSI
+264 
-269 TLVSGKCYTLKVIS
+269 
-283 PVPGKGSIERKL
+283 
-295 YPGDFIFQN
+295 
-304 EIDRRIEVHPGNGM
+304 
-318 LEEDG
+318 
-323 KIYDYKNAI
+323 
-332 GMVITCDPKR
+332 
-342 MTDKKCNEKGWN
+342 N
-354 HAYVMMLDS
+354 H
-363 LKEGNW
+363 
-369 GPVDLIEV
+369 
-377 GIDTISIAD
+377 
-386 VKSKHDFSRI
+386 I
-396 KNNMNGYSETLQML
+396 KNVLRL
-410 ANHEGEVGDWI
+410 EVGDWI

-618 LLSILMFQMQG
+618 LLSIPMFQMQG

>member
-1 MINFDNAATTFPKP
+1 MYRFYVSADQLAEKEVFI
-15 RSVRQAMEM
+15 S
-24 AMLKYGGN
+24 GG
-32 AGRGG
+32 
-37 HQLTERTSEQVFAA
+37 
-51 REEAAAFFGGKPEN
+51 
-65 TIFCLNCTHALNLAI
+65 
-80 QGIVQPN
+80 
-87 DHVIISNLEQLYWYD
+87 
-102 GVSYVAYYPYRRNIT
+102 
-117 IDVSKGMDGAIA
+117 DV
-129 SLTGNEKLQPSK
+129 
-141 DQSTTEKHIVSD
+141 
-153 LLIATGVPAIDNSS
+153 
-167 GIILSLQFQH
+167 
-177 QFALLVL
+177 
-184 QPQVYVGCF
+184 
-193 APEKA
+193 
-198 GFVYH
+198 
-203 MESRVLGTDSVAIN
+203 
-217 VSLNG
+217 
-222 ITPYQI
+222 
-228 DSLKYCAIVPPQA
+228 
-241 NARVTGNYTTT
+241 
-252 NGRDDTNIKINY
+252 
-264 SGSSI
+264 
-269 TLVSGKCYTLKVIS
+269 
-283 PVPGKGSIERKL
+283 
-295 YPGDFIFQN
+295 
-304 EIDRRIEVHPGNGM
+304 
-318 LEEDG
+318 
-323 KIYDYKNAI
+323 
-332 GMVITCDPKR
+332 
-342 MTDKKCNEKGWN
+342 N
-354 HAYVMMLDS
+354 H
-363 LKEGNW
+363 
-369 GPVDLIEV
+369 
-377 GIDTISIAD
+377 
-386 VKSKHDFSRI
+386 I
-396 KNNMNGYSETLQML
+396 KNVLRL
-410 ANHEGEVGDWI
+410 EVGDWI

-556 LQTGMEEARKIVD
+556 LQTGMEEARKILD

>member
-1 MINFDNAATTFPKP
+1 MYRFYVSADQLAEKEVFI
-15 RSVRQAMEM
+15 S
-24 AMLKYGGN
+24 GG
-32 AGRGG
+32 
-37 HQLTERTSEQVFAA
+37 
-51 REEAAAFFGGKPEN
+51 
-65 TIFCLNCTHALNLAI
+65 
-80 QGIVQPN
+80 
-87 DHVIISNLEQLYWYD
+87 
-102 GVSYVAYYPYRRNIT
+102 
-117 IDVSKGMDGAIA
+117 DV
-129 SLTGNEKLQPSK
+129 
-141 DQSTTEKHIVSD
+141 
-153 LLIATGVPAIDNSS
+153 
-167 GIILSLQFQH
+167 
-177 QFALLVL
+177 
-184 QPQVYVGCF
+184 
-193 APEKA
+193 
-198 GFVYH
+198 
-203 MESRVLGTDSVAIN
+203 
-217 VSLNG
+217 
-222 ITPYQI
+222 
-228 DSLKYCAIVPPQA
+228 
-241 NARVTGNYTTT
+241 
-252 NGRDDTNIKINY
+252 
-264 SGSSI
+264 
-269 TLVSGKCYTLKVIS
+269 
-283 PVPGKGSIERKL
+283 
-295 YPGDFIFQN
+295 
-304 EIDRRIEVHPGNGM
+304 
-318 LEEDG
+318 
-323 KIYDYKNAI
+323 
-332 GMVITCDPKR
+332 
-342 MTDKKCNEKGWN
+342 N
-354 HAYVMMLDS
+354 H
-363 LKEGNW
+363 
-369 GPVDLIEV
+369 
-377 GIDTISIAD
+377 
-386 VKSKHDFSRI
+386 I
-396 KNNMNGYSETLQML
+396 KNVLRL
-410 ANHEGEVGDWI
+410 EVGDWI

-513 QSIAYAAA
+513 QSIAYVAA